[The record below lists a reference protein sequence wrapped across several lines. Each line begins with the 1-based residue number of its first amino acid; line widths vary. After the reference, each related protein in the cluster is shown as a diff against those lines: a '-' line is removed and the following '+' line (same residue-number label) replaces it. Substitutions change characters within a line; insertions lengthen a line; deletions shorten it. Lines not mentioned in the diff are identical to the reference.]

1 MADLRRT
8 LMERHDGEDDVTVT
22 SQTEMLDVFGRVMD
36 VVSAAAGGIGA
47 ISLVVGAIGIL
58 TIMWISV
65 NERTTEIGLAKA
77 IGAGSNQILA
87 LFLLEAAVLSLIG
100 GVIGIGLGMA
110 MARAIQLFVPGLPI
124 HTPLPYVFAALGVSL
139 AVGLASGVLPA
150 RRAARLDPVEAL
162 HAE

>member
-1 MADLRRT
+1 
-8 LMERHDGEDDVTVT
+8 
-22 SQTEMLDVFGRVMD
+22 
-36 VVSAAAGGIGA
+36 
-47 ISLVVGAIGIL
+47 VGAIGIL

-87 LFLLEAAVLSLIG
+87 LFLLEASVLSLIG
-100 GVIGIGLGMA
+100 GAIGIGLGMA
-110 MARAIQLFVPGLPI
+110 IARTIQLFVPGLPI
-124 HTPLPYVFAALGVSL
+124 HTPLPYVVAALVVSL